1 MLLPPLPDE
10 APPVEREVPLR
21 EVFAL
26 DEMLL
31 LVLLLDSTVELAPAV
46 EEGDSAEE
54 ELTLDRGDKVL
65 MLAVASA
72 EVDDAGDEMLLAE
85 EGVNSEFPEEADAP
99 APAADDE
106 PPLFDVAV
114 EAELP
119 VNEDWM

>member
-1 MLLPPLPDE
+1 MLLPLLPVE
-10 APPVEREVPLR
+10 AVPVEREVPLT

-31 LVLLLDSTVELAPAV
+31 LVLMLDSTEELAPAV
-46 EEGDSAEE
+46 EVGDSAE
-54 ELTLDRGDKVL
+54 ELTLDRGDKIFVL
-65 MLAVASA
+65 AAASA
-72 EVDDAGDEMLLAE
+72 EVDDAEDEMLPAE

-106 PPLFDVAV
+106 PALFDVATEV
-114 EAELP
+114 ELP